1 MKFPIPNNGSI
12 LWIIQM
18 PLKTYDGK
26 TVLYHPLFGKFDT
39 LARLVPWWAD
49 RQTLQLGGVRY
60 SMYKN
65 NDNASGNYTDT

>member
-39 LARLVPWWAD
+39 LARLVPWWAG
-49 RQTLQLGGVRY
+49 RQADTSTGGGTVQYVQKQRQCQW
-60 SMYKN
+60 
-65 NDNASGNYTDT
+65 